1 MYIYICIYII
11 CIHIIYIYTYYII
24 ICISL
29 YIHSGRPSVKP
40 QLLWWR
46 HGPTMPRSGRG
57 SDQVQ
62 SWSPDLKP
70 GEKCDTWIVY
80 PDISQSNTS
89 DCPFSPVMM
98 DNFCDYPIIPV
109 TIKHWQWRI
118 PIYTCFSQENTLKP
132 LFGRISQ
139 PPPLPLEACRRGK
152 MPSGSTG

>member
-1 MYIYICIYII
+1 MAPRCHGEVLDVEVIKSNLGVQ
-11 CIHIIYIYTYYII
+11 
-24 ICISL
+24 ISSL
-29 YIHSGRPSVKP
+29 VK
-40 QLLWWR
+40 
-46 HGPTMPRSGRG
+46 
-57 SDQVQ
+57 
-62 SWSPDLKP
+62 
-70 GEKCDTWIVY
+70 KCDTWIVY